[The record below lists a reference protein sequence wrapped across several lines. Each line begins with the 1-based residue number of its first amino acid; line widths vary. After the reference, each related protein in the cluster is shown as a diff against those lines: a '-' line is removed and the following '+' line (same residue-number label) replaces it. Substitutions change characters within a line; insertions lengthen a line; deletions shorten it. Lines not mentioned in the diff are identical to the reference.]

1 MTTRI
6 EDDIVRRALVGL
18 LMPQPAGNTASRKAA
33 CSLRGA
39 MQLKRQPPAL
49 ETLDGGPQTV
59 RVNIVDKLSSVT
71 ISVYWSDPC
80 SGRYAEQIWRM
91 GFARIDAACVLTGT
105 PIRRG
110 DPVFR
115 PHARATK
122 APANAGRMILASAVP
137 GYV

>member
-1 MTTRI
+1 MTACV
-6 EDDIVRRALVGL
+6 EDDIVRRALLGL
-18 LMPQPAGNTASRKAA
+18 LMPQSVGNASGKANCTLRVKRRRPAFDS
-33 CSLRGA
+33 CDDS
-39 MQLKRQPPAL
+39 
-49 ETLDGGPQTV
+49 GGQTV
-59 RVNIVDKLSSVT
+59 RVNILDKLSSVT

-80 SGRYAEQIWRM
+80 SGHYAEQIWRM

-137 GYV
+137 GYA